1 MPNSMKPQLA
11 TQLEAPPRDDGGW
24 LHEIKY
30 DGYRTIAQV
39 EAGKVKLI
47 TRTGIDWT
55 DRYGVLAAAFD
66 KLPCKQAILDGEIV
80 VVDENGI
87 SHFADLQQA
96 LSDHASERLTFFAF
110 DVMYLD
116 GYDLTK
122 VALSDR

>member
-1 MPNSMKPQLA
+1 
-11 TQLEAPPRDDGGW
+11 
-24 LHEIKY
+24 
-30 DGYRTIAQV
+30 QV

-96 LSDHASERLTFFAF
+96 LGDHASERLTFFAF

-116 GYDLTK
+116 GYDLTRVK
-122 VALSDR
+122 LSDRKGLLRNLLAPVVTASSAIQFSDSFEGDAQ